1 MGVDL
6 AGFGDNV
13 ALNLQHQTPAQ
24 FAARLVARFKAA
36 SQVEKGRLAT
46 WLYDRYQ
53 ADDFTAL
60 QLRNAFGMTVTQF
73 NTFVTRIQTL
83 RTHYL
88 AVKAEVA
95 E

>member
-1 MGVDL
+1 MPL
-6 AGFGDNV
+6 T
-13 ALNLQHQTPAQ
+13 LNHQTPAE
-24 FAARLVARFKAA
+24 FAARLVVRFKAA
-36 SQVEKGRLAT
+36 SREEKGRLAT

-53 ADDFTAL
+53 AGDFTAA
-60 QLRNAFGMTVTQF
+60 QLRNAFGMTLAQF

-88 AVKAEVA
+88 ALQAEGP